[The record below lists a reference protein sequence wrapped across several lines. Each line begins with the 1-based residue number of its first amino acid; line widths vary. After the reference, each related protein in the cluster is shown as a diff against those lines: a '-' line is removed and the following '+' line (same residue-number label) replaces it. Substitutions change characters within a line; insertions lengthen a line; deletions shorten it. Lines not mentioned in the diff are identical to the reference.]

1 MKTKMTKID
10 RVIQALLRTSLT
22 RKQIAAR
29 FKIPNVRAILFDI
42 KRKGYEV
49 YTEGNRVA
57 VGNTAFDLF

>member
-42 KRKGYEV
+42 KRKGFKV
-49 YTEGNRVA
+49 TTDGNRIA
-57 VGNTAFDLF
+57 IGA